1 MGIAA
6 DIALFSAKLD
16 AAIDTAMQ
24 GPVLDGAKEQ
34 IQQTAMTQVYSYP
47 PKFYS
52 RRMSGGGLIAEENLQ
67 GTYGDKELTIHNIAG
82 WQHLYGGA
90 YPGDELA
97 EAIAAGDSRYNFGK
111 AGARS
116 FMPEAER
123 DFAPEFERIIAG
135 ALSGAGFKVY

>member
-16 AAIDTAMQ
+16 AAIDAAMQ
-24 GPVLDGAKEQ
+24 GPVLMGAKEQ
-34 IQQTAMTQVYSYP
+34 IQQSAFTYVYSAYQ
-47 PKFYS
+47 PKFMN
-52 RRMSGGGLIAEENLQ
+52 RRYSGGIGSTE
-67 GTYGDKELTIHNIAG
+67 TKPHDYSDKTLVIRDVTP
-82 WQHLYGGA
+82 WQQLYGGSH
-90 YPGDELA
+90 PGEELA
-97 EAIAAGDSRYNFGK
+97 EAIASGSAAYHFQR

-135 ALSGAGFKVY
+135 SLSGAGFKVY